1 MKRVLN
7 IFLNQRFYTALFILI
22 VLFVFGHFFSPLFVL
37 SRVLLFALSILI
49 IVDLF
54 LIWQGSFS
62 ASRKVAERFSNGDY
76 NSIKYELKSAYR
88 IRTSV
93 VFIDELPVQFQKRS
107 SLINKDFAPS
117 ESHSFNYS
125 VRPVKRGVYH
135 FGKLRVLVS
144 SKVGLFSMR
153 YSIDANKGVAVYP
166 SFIQLKKHEL
176 LAFSYNRNQ
185 QNNQLYQ
192 RPGNSREFEQIKEY
206 VIGDDYRKLNWK
218 ATARFNKL
226 MVNEYQEE
234 RSRHIYQLIDMGRT
248 MKMPFS
254 GMTLLDYAINSSLA
268 LSNIILKKQDKTGL
282 LTYSSKVHS
291 LIKSDNRQLQLNRIL
306 ETLYAQETQF
316 NESNLEQVFAALE
329 KNTQGRSMLIF
340 YTNFE
345 SNPSLERQL
354 PLLKKMAKRHLVLL
368 VTFINTEL
376 EELTH
381 DSAKNMEGIYQKA
394 LANNHINN
402 KYALMEELT
411 HHGILNIS
419 VRPDELTISVINKYL
434 EVKDRGLI

>member
-62 ASRKVAERFSNGDY
+62 ASRTVAERFSNGDY

-88 IRTSV
+88 IRTRV

-117 ESHSFNYS
+117 ESHSFDYS

-135 FGKLRVLVS
+135 FGKLHVLVS
-144 SKVGLFSMR
+144 SKIGFFSMR
-153 YSIDANKGVAVYP
+153 YSIDANKDVAVYP

-381 DSAKNMEGIYQKA
+381 DSAKNMEDIYQKA
-394 LANNHINN
+394 LANNYINN